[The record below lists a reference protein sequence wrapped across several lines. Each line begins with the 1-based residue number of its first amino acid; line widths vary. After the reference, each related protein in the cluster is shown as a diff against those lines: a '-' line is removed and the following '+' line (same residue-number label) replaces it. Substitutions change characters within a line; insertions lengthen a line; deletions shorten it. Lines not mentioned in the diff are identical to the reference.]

1 MLLADLGADVVVVHT
16 PGGGPSPAD
25 PGRHVWDRGKR
36 SALADP
42 AAAADRAALG
52 RLVAGADIVL
62 VGTTRPGLSYADL
75 GPRGP
80 ASWVVMPPYLLDETP
95 WVAGADPAGPLFAWL
110 GHAWG
115 QSSYDDVP
123 VDCLF
128 ALVPYLQ
135 GIWAAA
141 VAAALIAGR
150 RRGLRPGRV
159 TVVGGAHGGVIASP
173 GALTVERDEP
183 HVLRPGGPGGALPN
197 YRCYRCRDG
206 TWLFLGAFTNA
217 FIERALRAV
226 GAGHVL
232 DDPRIGG
239 QPANVRLRANI
250 GWITEE
256 LTRLLRERTRDEWIA
271 VLEAADV
278 PVAPALADGDW
289 LDHPQ
294 VRAMGLRTLVRN
306 DAGDEVVMP
315 GPFLGMSR
323 TPVTPR
329 WAAPTRHRPV
339 AEVAAGWPPLAAAE
353 AEAELGPAADR
364 PLDGLRVLDLGTMI
378 AGPFLAT
385 LLGELGA
392 DVVKVERPPSGDEF
406 RTAHAGRSLG
416 SSFPAYNRDK
426 RSLLIDLAHGGRDAF
441 DAIAG
446 TADVVVDNYRP
457 GVLPRLGLNYE
468 RLAEINPGVTSVSVS
483 AFGETGPRARRPG
496 FDPIVQAMSGMM
508 RAQGGRDE
516 ADSPVF
522 LTVPVN
528 DVVAAA
534 LGALGACAALA
545 ARERIGQGQRVSV
558 TLCAAACLVQSER
571 LVRFP
576 GRLPVPDGGRDFA
589 GPDPVNRLYRA
600 ADGWVRLTG
609 RWPEDLPALVRAGL
623 TGAGETGAGAADG
636 NADAAGAADR
646 VAAGVAA
653 VVAGLPVAE
662 VVRRA
667 AGAGLGAVRA
677 RQARDVA
684 ADEQMLRHGLLA
696 VTGRD
701 DAGPVHLGPGRWY
714 EMPGLL
720 RSPPGAAPQPGQH
733 TRALLAEAG
742 LDPVEVARLEQTG
755 VINGDGE
762 PSGRHG

>member
-1 MLLADLGADVVVVHT
+1 MLLADLGADVVAVHT

-36 SALADP
+36 SAVVNP
-42 AAAADRAALG
+42 ASAADRDALG
-52 RLVAGADIVL
+52 RLTAGADIVL
-62 VGTTRPGLSYADL
+62 AGTTRPGLRYADL
-75 GPRGP
+75 RRDGLAPGP
-80 ASWVVMPPYLLDETP
+80 AAAWVVMPPYLLDETP
-95 WVAGADPAGPLFAWL
+95 WLAGADPAGPLFAWL

-128 ALVPYLQ
+128 PLVPYLQ

-150 RRGLRPGRV
+150 RRGRRPGRA

-239 QPANVRLRANI
+239 QPGNVRLRPNI
-250 GWITEE
+250 GWITGE

-278 PVAPALADGDW
+278 PVAPALADGGW

-294 VRAMGLRTLVRN
+294 VRAMGLRTLLRN
-306 DAGDEVVMP
+306 DAGGEVVMP
-315 GPFLGMSR
+315 GPFLEMSR
-323 TPVTPR
+323 TPVTVR
-329 WAAPTRHRPV
+329 WAAPTRHRPA
-339 AEVAAGWPPLAAAE
+339 AEVAASWPPLAAAPQP
-353 AEAELGPAADR
+353 GPAADR

-441 DAIAG
+441 DALVR

-457 GVLPRLGLNYE
+457 GVLPRLGLNHE

-545 ARERIGQGQRVSV
+545 ARERIGHGQRVSV

-609 RWPEDLPALVRAGL
+609 RWPEDLPALARAGL
-623 TGAGETGAGAADG
+623 TGPGLTG
-636 NADAAGAADR
+636 AAGAADR

-653 VVAGLPVAE
+653 VVAGLPAAE

-667 AGAGLGAVRA
+667 AGAGLGAAAA

-696 VTGRD
+696 VLDHD

-714 EMPGLL
+714 ETPGLL
-720 RSPPGAAPQPGQH
+720 RSPPGAAPRPGQH
-733 TRALLAEAG
+733 TRAILAEAG
-742 LDPVEVARLEQTG
+742 LSPAEVARLEQTG
-755 VINGDGE
+755 VVVAAD
-762 PSGRHG
+762 S

>member
-1 MLLADLGADVVVVHT
+1 
-16 PGGGPSPAD
+16 
-25 PGRHVWDRGKR
+25 
-36 SALADP
+36 
-42 AAAADRAALG
+42 
-52 RLVAGADIVL
+52 
-62 VGTTRPGLSYADL
+62 
-75 GPRGP
+75 
-80 ASWVVMPPYLLDETP
+80 
-95 WVAGADPAGPLFAWL
+95 
-110 GHAWG
+110 
-115 QSSYDDVP
+115 
-123 VDCLF
+123 
-128 ALVPYLQ
+128 
-135 GIWAAA
+135 
-141 VAAALIAGR
+141 
-150 RRGLRPGRV
+150 
-159 TVVGGAHGGVIASP
+159 
-173 GALTVERDEP
+173 
-183 HVLRPGGPGGALPN
+183 
-197 YRCYRCRDG
+197 
-206 TWLFLGAFTNA
+206 
-217 FIERALRAV
+217 
-226 GAGHVL
+226 
-232 DDPRIGG
+232 
-239 QPANVRLRANI
+239 
-250 GWITEE
+250 
-256 LTRLLRERTRDEWIA
+256 
-271 VLEAADV
+271 
-278 PVAPALADGDW
+278 
-289 LDHPQ
+289 
-294 VRAMGLRTLVRN
+294 
-306 DAGDEVVMP
+306 VVMP
-315 GPFLGMSR
+315 GPFLEMSR
-323 TPVTPR
+323 TPVTVR
-329 WAAPTRHRPV
+329 WAAPTRHRPA
-339 AEVAAGWPPLAAAE
+339 AEVAASWPPLAAAPQP
-353 AEAELGPAADR
+353 GPAADR

-441 DAIAG
+441 DALVR

-457 GVLPRLGLNYE
+457 GVLPRLGLNHE

-522 LTVPVN
+522 LTIPVN

-545 ARERIGQGQRVSV
+545 ARERIGHGQRVSV

-609 RWPEDLPALVRAGL
+609 RWPEDLPALARAGL
-623 TGAGETGAGAADG
+623 TGPGLTG
-636 NADAAGAADR
+636 AAGAADR

-653 VVAGLPVAE
+653 VVAGLPAAE

-667 AGAGLGAVRA
+667 AGAGLGAAAA

-696 VTGRD
+696 VLDHD

-714 EMPGLL
+714 ETPGLL
-720 RSPPGAAPQPGQH
+720 RSPPGAAPRPGQH
-733 TRALLAEAG
+733 TRAILAEAG
-742 LDPVEVARLEQTG
+742 LSPAEVARLEQTG
-755 VINGDGE
+755 VVVAAD
-762 PSGRHG
+762 S